1 MNLAKSQFFYDD
13 HVEMMG
19 FFMILKTV
27 DKVKVTFTDIK
38 GNDMNELINMHNDS
52 DPKEFLIL
60 FGKQLLK
67 LDNPYTFLFKGKW
80 TGYVKL
86 VGIC

>member
-1 MNLAKSQFFYDD
+1 
-13 HVEMMG
+13 MMG

-27 DKVKVTFTDIK
+27 DKVKLTFTDIK
-38 GNDMNELINMHNDS
+38 GNDMNELIDMHNDS

-80 TGYVKL
+80 TCLCEIGGHMLEEHYAK
-86 VGIC
+86 